1 MIIANNTIKQLAQQL
16 HMHQKL
22 RIAIVGG
29 GPTGLLMFRRLT
41 QMSHT
46 NFSIDIFERKKQL
59 GVGMPYSAEGALEEH
74 VTNVSG
80 NEIPEMVS
88 SVDDWIAGQRAFAA
102 EKFDLDVDNFNQY
115 KVLPRLL
122 FGKYLANQFDR
133 LLSIAEQKGLA
144 VKVHYGQEVNDVID
158 DPNSTQTSVVVKDQ
172 MYTFDRVIIC
182 TGHLWPKKLEG
193 KFKNCFDSPYPPS
206 KIAHRTNHPVA
217 LRGSSLTAI
226 DAIRTLARQNG
237 TFIEDND
244 GKLRYRLD
252 EASTQFRMVMHS
264 RNGLL
269 PAVRF
274 HLEDSHLSKD
284 TILPADEIATVR
296 KQNNGFLPLDYVY
309 QRNFLD
315 GIKVRHPMFYELI
328 KELPMERFVEMMMFQ
343 RERKS
348 AFELLEEEME
358 QASQSIAN
366 REPIHWKEMLAV
378 LSFAMNYPAKY
389 FSAEDMERLKKT
401 LMPLISVIIAFAP
414 QSSVNEMLALYR
426 SGILRIVPVGE
437 DSHIEPLV
445 EGGISYHFK
454 DATGRAEEQTYET
467 FIDCIGQPHLKFEDL
482 PYPSL
487 LNGRTLTHATLK
499 FEDPNIAKA
508 RLAQGDEQVFKLSDD
523 DYQMIVPGVAINDHF
538 QVIGTDGL
546 ANERIY
552 MLAVPFIGG
561 YNPDF
566 SGLDFGEEAS
576 KRVAEKLFD

>member
-1 MIIANNTIKQLAQQL
+1 MQTVQFRPERTNF
-16 HMHQKL
+16 HMQPKL
-22 RIAIVGG
+22 RIAIIGG

-41 QMSHT
+41 ETGHT
-46 NFSIDIFERKKQL
+46 NFTVDIFERKQQL
-59 GVGMPYSAEGALEEH
+59 GAGMPYSSEGALEEH

-88 SVDDWIAGQRAFAA
+88 SVDDWIVGQRSFAA
-102 EKFDLDVDNFNQY
+102 EQFDVDVDHFNQY

-122 FGKYLANQFDR
+122 FGKYLSDQFGI
-133 LLSIAEQKGLA
+133 LLSIAQQKGLE
-144 VKVHYGQEVNDVID
+144 VNVHYGQEVTNIID
-158 DPNSTQTSVVVKDQ
+158 DADMRKTMVSTADRTVF
-172 MYTFDRVIIC
+172 FDKVIIC

-226 DAIRTLARQNG
+226 DAIRTLARHNG
-237 TFIEDND
+237 IFVKDEAGN
-244 GKLRYRLD
+244 LRYQLD
-252 EASTQFRMVMHS
+252 DESVQFRIIMHS

-284 TILPADEIATVR
+284 TILPAEEIAHVR
-296 KQNNGFLPLDYVY
+296 AQNQGFLPLDYVY

-315 GIKVRHPMFYELI
+315 GIKSRHPMFYELI
-328 KELPMERFVEMMMFQ
+328 KELSMERFVEMMMFQ
-343 RERKS
+343 RERTS

-414 QSSVNEMLALYR
+414 QSSVREMLALYR
-426 SGILRIVPVGE
+426 SGILRIVSVGE
-437 DSHIEPLV
+437 DSYISPL
-445 EGGISYHFK
+445 EDGGIEYHFK
-454 DATGRAEEQTYET
+454 NTDGKREKQKYET

-482 PYPSL
+482 PYPGL
-487 LNGRTLTHATLK
+487 LNGETLNRATLK
-499 FEDPNIAKA
+499 FSDSAIAKS
-508 RLAQGDEQVFKLSDD
+508 RVAQGDEQIIKVNEDEYRL
-523 DYQMIVPGVAINDHF
+523 IVPGVAINDHF
-538 QVIGTDGL
+538 QVIGTNGF
-546 ANERIY
+546 ANDRIY